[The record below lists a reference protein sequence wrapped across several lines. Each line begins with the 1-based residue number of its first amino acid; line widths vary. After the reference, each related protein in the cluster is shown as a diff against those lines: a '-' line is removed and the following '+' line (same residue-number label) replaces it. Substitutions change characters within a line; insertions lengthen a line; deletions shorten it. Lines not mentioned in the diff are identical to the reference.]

1 MSTMYKM
8 TNHISERITE
18 DPNIASNIKDQD
30 VSGYIIRTYKQMAKL
45 FEINT
50 LNKKGEK
57 HNIPDKLAT
66 LVEIEVLYRKQKGAP
81 KTKILKTLID
91 EIMDD
96 HWDKI
101 KAEDLRSF
109 FLPIFNS
116 DYIIDRKYLQDF
128 EYKLNVC
135 LEYYSKIN
143 PNSIPS
149 YLTDDIIAFLH
160 CVYYQNELPTR
171 DYQKLLE
178 IIDSG
183 EV

>member
-109 FLPIFNS
+109 FCPF
-116 DYIIDRKYLQDF
+116 
-128 EYKLNVC
+128 
-135 LEYYSKIN
+135 
-143 PNSIPS
+143 
-149 YLTDDIIAFLH
+149 LT
-160 CVYYQNELPTR
+160 PTT
-171 DYQKLLE
+171 
-178 IIDSG
+178 
-183 EV
+183 

>member
-57 HNIPDKLAT
+57 HNIPDKLAP

-101 KAEDLRSF
+101 KAEGLRSF
-109 FLPIFNS
+109 FAHF
-116 DYIIDRKYLQDF
+116 
-128 EYKLNVC
+128 
-135 LEYYSKIN
+135 
-143 PNSIPS
+143 
-149 YLTDDIIAFLH
+149 
-160 CVYYQNELPTR
+160 
-171 DYQKLLE
+171 
-178 IIDSG
+178 
-183 EV
+183 